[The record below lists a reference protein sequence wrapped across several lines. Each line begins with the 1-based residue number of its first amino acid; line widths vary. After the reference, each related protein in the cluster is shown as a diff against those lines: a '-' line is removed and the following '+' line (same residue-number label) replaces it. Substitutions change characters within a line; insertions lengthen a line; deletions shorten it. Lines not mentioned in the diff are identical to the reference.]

1 MFKDFELILD
11 GLMDLHKKNSTL
23 KAEKKPGVVRA
34 IKPMVIRLGA
44 ESSFPVVAEH
54 ECKIYSSEGFYV

>member
-1 MFKDFELILD
+1 
-11 GLMDLHKKNSTL
+11 
-23 KAEKKPGVVRA
+23 
-34 IKPMVIRLGA
+34 MVIRLGA